1 MKKICVYTCI
11 TGDYDE
17 LHEVEVIEHDV
28 DYICFTNNDKITSK
42 TWKIIAIEN
51 NGLDNHKLARKI
63 KILGH
68 DYINKHY
75 DISVWIDAD
84 IVFRK
89 KVSDFVKTYLQ
100 NNSIAFFKHF
110 SRNCAYDE
118 AKECL
123 KRRKETKENLLK
135 IVDFLKDENYP
146 QKNGLYETTVFIKK
160 HNDINIQKAM
170 NTWLMMIKNYS
181 KRDQLSVG
189 YAMWKNNIKVS
200 EIDLSV
206 WNNEWF
212 YFIKHNFKT
221 DLTSCRVYFGDDNI
235 NFNYDLNIEI
245 DYKIKENNYSFE
257 TTVIADTD
265 IIKIEVNDVPC
276 LRYKN
281 LKIKGIDVFETNFY
295 NSIKMYE
302 EYIFYNECGII
313 VLFGKFKKGDKFE
326 FSIDLEPLNKSH
338 IFQVLEYSS
347 YYANEYFKLKEIE
360 SSLEEKNKK
369 TENLLEEKNK
379 EIEILHDTLNKV
391 LNSKSYKITMPFRYI
406 MKKIKKN
413 IE

>member
-17 LHEVEVIEHDV
+17 LHEVEIVESNI
-28 DYICFTNNDKITSK
+28 DYVCFTNNDKIKSR
-42 TWKIIAIEN
+42 TWKIIHIEN
-51 NGLDNHKLARKI
+51 DGLDNHKLARKI

-68 DYINKHY
+68 DYINKNY

-89 KVSDFVKTYLQ
+89 KIYDFIKTYLHT
-100 NNSIAFFKHF
+100 NPIAFFKHF
-110 SRNCAYDE
+110 SRDCAYDE

-135 IVDFLKDENYP
+135 TVAFLKNENYP
-146 QKNGLYETTVFIKK
+146 EKNGLYETTVFIKK
-160 HNDINIQKAM
+160 HNDNKIKKAM
-170 NTWLMMIKNYS
+170 NTWFKMIQEYS

-189 YAMWKNNIKVS
+189 YAMWKNNIRVS

-212 YFIKHNFKT
+212 YFIKHNFKNK
-221 DLTSCRVYFGDDNI
+221 LTNCRVYFGDDNI
-235 NFNYDLNIEI
+235 DFNYDLNVEI
-245 DYKIKENNYSFE
+245 DYKIIENNYSFE
-257 TTVIADTD
+257 TIVIEDTD

-281 LKIKGIDVFETNFY
+281 LEIYGIDVLKIDFY

-302 EYIFYNECGII
+302 ESIFYNECGIV
-313 VLFGKFKKGDKFE
+313 VLFGNFKKGDKFG
-326 FSIDLEPLNKSH
+326 FSIDLEYMNKSH
-338 IFQVLEYSS
+338 VFQVLEYSS

-360 SSLEEKNKK
+360 KSLEEKNIKIK
-369 TENLLEEKNK
+369 NNLLEKDK
-379 EIEILHDTLNKV
+379 EIEALQQTLNNV
-391 LNSKSYKITMPFRYI
+391 LNSKSYKITKPLRYI
-406 MKKIKKN
+406 IKKIKKN
-413 IE
+413 N